1 MMDHVLAKVK
11 GPRKKPFFKLISDY
25 TLFESIAIDI
35 AGCVEYNPDHNLDED
50 AWFKIKQF
58 SQQTFCVE
66 LLQSDFDSKNYDD
79 LTKEQFAKIAYLVA
93 VQDEDIYFQK
103 ITPSLFILRKTLS
116 FGEVAK
122 VEDCDNRLVINS
134 KPDAIYLRALDTLV
148 FRNLATISSI
158 FTGIDQLYKEA
169 TKEEVEEFLDEPF
182 IELSNDYDVNRV
194 SKPNRKRIAL
204 AMASL
209 AAMSAD
215 DKSNMLCY
223 IDSYCKQKLKFDKEN
238 SKFEISTDD
247 DLKLL
252 IYGIEQ
258 RFYTTPFGQERRLAN
273 SVQAMG

>member
-1 MMDHVLAKVK
+1 MNHVLAKVK
-11 GPRKKPFFKLISDY
+11 GPRKKPFFKLVSNH
-25 TLFESIAIDI
+25 TLFETIAIDI
-35 AGCVEYNPDHNLDED
+35 AGCVGYNPDHNLDED
-50 AWFKIKQF
+50 AWFKIEQF
-58 SQQTFCVE
+58 SQQTFCID
-66 LLQSDFDSKNYDD
+66 LLQGDFDSKDYDD
-79 LTKEQFAKIAYLVA
+79 LTKEQFPKIAYLFS
-93 VQDEDIYFQK
+93 VQGEDFYFQK
-103 ITPSLFILRKTLS
+103 ITPSLFILRKTVI

-122 VEDCDNRLVINS
+122 VEECDNRLVINS
-134 KPDAIYLRALDTLV
+134 KPDAIYLRTLDTLV

-158 FTGIDQLYKEA
+158 FTGIDELYKEA
-169 TKEEVEEFLDEPF
+169 TKEEVEQFLDESF

-215 DKSNMLCY
+215 DKSNMLFY
-223 IDSYCKQKLKFDKEN
+223 IDSYCEQKLKFDKEN

-273 SVQAMG
+273 SVQALG